1 MPLPKQQFIGS
12 NGRPLAGGKVYT
24 YSTGTTTPKATYTT
38 SAGTVANTN
47 PVILDS
53 AGRASIWLNGF
64 YTIAVYDANDVL
76 QYTQDNVSAMAYE
89 PTIDA
94 FIERIGTIGRIKARA
109 YLNAAQNIDATSS
122 TKVLI
127 DTISFDTEGV
137 VDTTNSRIT
146 PSLPGYYQVS
156 AQVYIKSIPDR
167 ESVLASI
174 CKNGISV
181 SGGSGVNNGAQGNG
195 GSVVSDLIYM
205 NGETDYL
212 ELSAYNRH
220 SSALALDAGASYQ
233 NYISIV
239 GPF

>member
-1 MPLPKQQFIGS
+1 MSLALMPLPKQQFIGS

-76 QYTQDNVSAMAYE
+76 QYTQDNVSAMAYG
-89 PTIDA
+89 PTI
-94 FIERIGTIGRIKARA
+94 GKIKARA
-109 YLNAAQNIDATSS
+109 YRNAAQNINAGTR
-122 TKVLI
+122 TRVLI
-127 DTISFDTEGV
+127 DAISFDAEDV
-137 VDTTNSRIT
+137 VNITNSRIV
-146 PSLPGYYQVS
+146 PNLPGYYIAIANIRVSDVPDGQLVS
-156 AQVYIKSIPDR
+156 AAIFR
-167 ESVLASI
+167 NGVLVTYGTMVNQGAV
-174 CKNGISV
+174 GHSV
-181 SGGSGVNNGAQGNG
+181 SSIAQ
-195 GSVVSDLIYM
+195 DLVYM
-205 NGETDYL
+205 NGTTDYL
-212 ELSAYNRH
+212 ELYAYNSH
-220 SSALALDAGASYQ
+220 SSALALDVRYSYH

>member
-94 FIERIGTIGRIKARA
+94 FIERIGTIGKIKARA
-109 YLNAAQNIDATSS
+109 YRNAAQNIVPGP
-122 TKVLI
+122 TKILI
-127 DTISFDTEGV
+127 DTISRDTESV
-137 VDTTNSRIT
+137 IDIANSRII
-146 PSLPGYYQVS
+146 PNLPGDYVVMGNVMASDVPDGRLVNAMIYKNSVWVS
-156 AQVYIKSIPDR
+156 YGTIDNQGAAGRSSSI
-167 ESVLASI
+167 A
-174 CKNGISV
+174 
-181 SGGSGVNNGAQGNG
+181 
-195 GSVVSDLIYM
+195 SDLIYM
-205 NGETDYL
+205 DGKTDYL
-212 ELSAYNRH
+212 ELFAHNSH
-220 SSALALDAGASYQ
+220 SSALALYTGNSYQ
-233 NYISIV
+233 NYISIL